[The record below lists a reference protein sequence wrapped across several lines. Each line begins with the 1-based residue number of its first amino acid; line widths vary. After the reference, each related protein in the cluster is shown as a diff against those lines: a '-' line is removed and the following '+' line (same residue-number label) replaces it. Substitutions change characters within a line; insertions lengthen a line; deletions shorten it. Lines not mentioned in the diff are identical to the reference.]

1 MQLNDESK
9 RLILQLQKSTADVM
23 ASGIAQVSFLSVL
36 NPQIIDIN
44 TSISIC
50 LMILGILNRNFAVFL
65 TSTKIS
71 SIRYLLVLRSLL
83 RDVQKS
89 RGAWLYNH
97 RLCTFFAMAALVQ
110 SWIVICFQNTPSK
123 ERS

>member
-50 LMILGILNRNFAVFL
+50 
-65 TSTKIS
+65 
-71 SIRYLLVLRSLL
+71 
-83 RDVQKS
+83 
-89 RGAWLYNH
+89 
-97 RLCTFFAMAALVQ
+97 
-110 SWIVICFQNTPSK
+110 
-123 ERS
+123 